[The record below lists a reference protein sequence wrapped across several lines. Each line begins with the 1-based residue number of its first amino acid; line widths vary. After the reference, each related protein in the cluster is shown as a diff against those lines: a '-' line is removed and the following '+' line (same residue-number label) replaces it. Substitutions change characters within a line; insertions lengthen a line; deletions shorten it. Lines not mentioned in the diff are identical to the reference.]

1 MSTHSIDE
9 STIPAR
15 EPSSEV
21 TGSAVHGA
29 LTGLVPLG
37 LFAGF
42 VALAIVLTALARQ
55 LAAGS
60 GFFAQ
65 QEAALST
72 LIAGLV
78 LAIVVFAIA
87 VWRVLRQV
95 AAWQQAGVAVQAN
108 AALWAL
114 GATALIIVIPV
125 PLGLLLPQYPAP

>member
-9 STIPAR
+9 STVPAR
-15 EPSSEV
+15 EPSAEV
-21 TGSAVHGA
+21 KGSAVRGA
-29 LTGLVPLG
+29 WVGLGPLG
-37 LFAGF
+37 ILAGF
-42 VALAIVLTALARQ
+42 VALAVVLTALARQ

-65 QEAALST
+65 QEAVLST

-87 VWRVLRQV
+87 VWRVLRRV
-95 AAWQQAGVAVQAN
+95 AAWQQAGAAVQAN

-125 PLGLLLPQYPAP
+125 LLGLLLPQYPAP